1 MPIAD
6 AIMAPL
12 PTDYICPR
20 QQRRFNTQFSPQS
33 SPILWLLQLE
43 QERRRRETEALA
55 VQTPEAAAAA
65 AAVRARAELLLRE
78 QRDEVKRMNQMV
90 LYSKC
95 AVERDAQV
103 SAAKVMPTLTYERNI
118 RARHLHHYSATS
130 RFGGIL
136 TLRAHATLVRGLHRL
151 LNHWHCI
158 CAA

>member
-1 MPIAD
+1 MCTAAAALMPIAD

-20 QQRRFNTQFSPQS
+20 QQRKFNTQFSPQS

-43 QERRRRETEALA
+43 QERRRREAEALA

-103 SAAKVMPTLTYERNI
+103 SAAKVMPTLTYERDIGARTSPPLFGNTSI
-118 RARHLHHYSATS
+118 RWRSDPSSTCNPCTRSAS
-130 RFGGIL
+130 
-136 TLRAHATLVRGLHRL
+136 AS
-151 LNHWHCI
+151 
-158 CAA
+158 